1 MNQPTNQLTVEQEFQ
16 HRVFAD
22 TVQQLSHEQA
32 QELLIQLHQQM
43 LYKDNIYK
51 ELLLDRGK
59 DIVDALFA
67 AR

>member
-22 TVQQLSHEQA
+22 KVQQLSHEQT